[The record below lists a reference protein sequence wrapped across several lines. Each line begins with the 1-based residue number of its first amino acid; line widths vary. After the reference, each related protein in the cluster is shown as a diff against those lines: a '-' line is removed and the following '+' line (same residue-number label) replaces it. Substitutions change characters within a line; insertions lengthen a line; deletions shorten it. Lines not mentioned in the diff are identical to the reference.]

1 MKRAVLKRPQ
11 IQVRPQE
18 LQGGDHYG
26 PIMPDYNPLSPKPRF
41 LSCFPGASGN
51 LTLLWK
57 ITILGRYISTSP
69 INGSFSIAIS
79 YIYIYIY
86 VKWRFPAIS
95 SSHPI
100 PGVEVTSH
108 HIVGS
113 WEKWSIHKSAMAGD
127 DGLRRQATLG

>member
-51 LTLLWK
+51 LTFLWK
-57 ITILGRYISTSP
+57 IKKLGRYISTSP
-69 INGSFSIAIS
+69 INGSFSIAI
-79 YIYIYIY
+79 Y
-86 VKWRFPAIS
+86 VKFGSLRSRQVIPVIPVIPSQVWRSRRI
-95 SSHPI
+95 
-100 PGVEVTSH
+100 TS
-108 HIVGS
+108 
-113 WEKWSIHKSAMAGD
+113 
-127 DGLRRQATLG
+127 

>member
-11 IQVRPQE
+11 IQVPPQE

-26 PIMPDYNPLSPKPRF
+26 PIMPDYNPLSPKARF
-41 LSCFPGASGN
+41 LFCFPGASGN

-69 INGSFSIAIS
+69 INGSFSIAI
-79 YIYIYIY
+79 Y
-86 VKWRFPAIS
+86 VKLRFPAIS
-95 SSHPI
+95 SSHPSHPI

-127 DGLRRQATLG
+127 DGLRRQATFG